1 MLTNNLVTNILD
13 PVSRLIQALI
23 FLFFSCE
30 EAFVPLLVA
39 QLRNEV
45 LVNDCIKFIEAIWF
59 PARAGGAEQRLI
71 SKSSFNEPITDI
83 ALAWLNPQTAIKC
96 Q

>member
-13 PVSRLIQALI
+13 PVSRLILI
-23 FLFFSCE
+23 FLFFSCN

-59 PARAGGAEQRLI
+59 PGRAGGAEANF
-71 SKSSFNEPITDI
+71 K
-83 ALAWLNPQTAIKC
+83 IKF
-96 Q
+96 